1 MHLAQYMEHRL
12 NVANTKYSFGF
23 RKRRRISWLA
33 EWLLVFQ
40 KSLCSMELVIQLST
54 TEPGLNGKLHLSEN
68 FCDIVSTE
76 RKLLYNLAYF

>member
-1 MHLAQYMEHRL
+1 
-12 NVANTKYSFGF
+12 
-23 RKRRRISWLA
+23 
-33 EWLLVFQ
+33 
-40 KSLCSMELVIQLST
+40 MELVIQLST